1 MNSRF
6 LLTSISKTT
15 AVSHSHFAALWRCS
29 VQYLLLFCANELV
42 NSFSQ
47 VN

>member
-1 MNSRF
+1 MNSHF
-6 LLTSISKTT
+6 LLTISSISKTT
-15 AVSHSHFAALWRCS
+15 AVSHSHFAAL
-29 VQYLLLFCANELV
+29 QYLLLFCANELV